1 MMRVED
7 IIAAEAE
14 KTGDDANQMIQVV
27 SQLVDSQEGILLR
40 KNDSVMLVVRIGGD
54 DVEMNLFTAD
64 SPDVLPESLKYFID
78 KIKASD
84 LKRVYGTIEF
94 NAPILNMLRDFGID
108 VQKSDLP
115 KYQWMANV

>member
-27 SQLVDSQEGILLR
+27 TQLVNSQDGILLR

-78 KIKASD
+78 TIKNSD
-84 LKRVYGTIEF
+84 VRAIYSDSTDMEL
-94 NAPILNMLRDFGID
+94 ID
-108 VQKSDLP
+108 MFTSLGYKPQKSDRP
-115 KYQWMANV
+115 DYEWMV